1 MNDGYDGTH
10 EMAHPSLYR
19 SLHAGA
25 TAAEVDQLIC
35 ILAIIFYKEE
45 LGGRGGGRGRG
56 RGRGLLA
63 RPVGP
68 ISLSHILKA
77 SHLHNT
83 IVVAE

>member
-45 LGGRGGGRGRG
+45 LGGRGGAGGG
-56 RGRGLLA
+56 GGGG
-63 RPVGP
+63 VY
-68 ISLSHILKA
+68 
-77 SHLHNT
+77 
-83 IVVAE
+83 